1 MLRKILIALGV
12 VVLVVVLV
20 VGGGGYLFIRRS
32 FPTINGTI
40 RVPGLQSE
48 VRIYRDRWGVPN
60 IYADNLHDLFFAQ
73 GYVHAQD
80 RLWQMEFNRR
90 VGSGTLSEVLG
101 EATLEDDKFLR
112 TIGLRRAAEKDWE
125 SLDENTRAALQAY
138 ADGVNAFIESHKD
151 RLPLEF
157 VILGA
162 TQVPGYIPAPW
173 TPVDSLAWGKVMCWD
188 LGANWRD
195 ELKWARFI
203 QELGEET
210 TRELMPAYPEA
221 GPFIIPPEAKD
232 YRDLGITDL
241 FPDEHLARILGNDG
255 EGLGSNNWVVDG
267 TMTASGKP
275 LLANDPHLSLQTP
288 SIWYEIGLHAPGFD
302 VVGASFPG
310 TPAVI
315 IGHNERITWGV
326 TNVGPDVQDLYLEKV
341 NPDNPYQVEYMG
353 QWEDV
358 KVVDEEI
365 RVAGQDKP
373 ISLEVR
379 ITRHGPIINDVVE
392 GLAQPTAF
400 RWTALEGQQLFRAVL
415 LIDQADNWQEFRDA
429 LRYWDAPSQNF
440 VYADVEGNIGYQMPG
455 HIPIRAQGQGLVPV
469 PGWTGEYEWT
479 GYIPFDELPSVFN
492 PPTHFVVTA
501 NNEVVPDDY
510 PYFIAYGWAA
520 PYRAQRI
527 TELLSAANPGSLTV
541 DDMRDVQADVYSIS
555 AEKLMPY
562 LVALEPEGWLQER
575 VMRDLLRPWDYYL
588 SADSAAASVFEVF
601 YWKLVEHTFQ
611 DELGELYPT
620 YLEMGNYHR
629 LLLERL
635 VEEPDNHWW
644 DDVSTDARET
654 RDDIYRAAFADA
666 LEYLGRH
673 YGDLHT
679 LWRWDK
685 MHSAHFDHPL
695 GAVKPLDR
703 IFNVSGVPV
712 GGDNFTVNPG
722 SFKYKD
728 PFSVDKG
735 PSYRQI
741 VDLSDWNNSRSMHT
755 TGQSG
760 QPFHKHFSDMIE
772 SWRKVEHH
780 PMLFDRAQIEQNREG
795 LLVLVP

>member
-1 MLRKILIALGV
+1 MLKKILVALGI
-12 VVLVVVLV
+12 VVLIIVLV
-20 VGGGGYLFIRRS
+20 AGGGGYLFIRRS
-32 FPTINGTI
+32 FPTVNGTV

-48 VRIYRDRWGVPN
+48 VRVYRDRWGVPH

-90 VGSGTLSEVLG
+90 IGSGTLSEVLG

-125 SLDENTRAALQAY
+125 VLDEDTRTVLQAY
-138 ADGVNAFIESHKD
+138 ADGVNVFIESHKD

-157 VILGA
+157 VVLGA
-162 TQVPGYIPAPW
+162 TQVPGYVPAPW
-173 TPVDSLAWGKVMCWD
+173 TPIDTLAWGKVMCWD
-188 LGANWRD
+188 LGGNWRN
-195 ELKWARFI
+195 ELKWARFV
-203 QELGEET
+203 QQLGEET

-232 YRDLGITDL
+232 YRELGTPDL
-241 FPDEHLARILGNDG
+241 FPDEHLAWLLGNDG

-275 LLANDPHLSLQTP
+275 LLANDPHLGLQMP
-288 SIWYEIGLHAPGFD
+288 SIWYEIGLHAPDFD
-302 VVGASFPG
+302 AVGASFPG
-310 TPAVI
+310 APGVI
-315 IGHNERITWGV
+315 IGHNERIAWGV
-326 TNVGPDVQDLYLEKV
+326 TNVGPDVQDLYLEKI
-341 NPDNPYQVEYMG
+341 NPDNPYQVEHKG

-358 KVVDEEI
+358 EVVTEEI
-365 RVAGQDKP
+365 RVAGQDEP
-373 ISLEVR
+373 ISLEVH
-379 ITRHGPIINDVVE
+379 ITRHGPLINDVVE
-392 GLAQPTAF
+392 DLAQPTAF
-400 RWTALEGQQLFRAVL
+400 RWTALEGQQLFRAVF
-415 LIDQADNWQEFRDA
+415 LINQADNWQEFRAA

-455 HIPIRAQGQGLVPV
+455 NIPIRAQGQGLTPV
-469 PGWTGEYEWT
+469 PGWTGEYEWM

-501 NNEVVPDDY
+501 NNKVVPDDY
-510 PYFIAYGWAA
+510 PYFIAYSWSA

-527 TELLSAANPGSLTV
+527 VELLSAANPGSLTT

-575 VMRDLLRPWDYYL
+575 VMRDLLKPWDYYL
-588 SADSAAASVFEVF
+588 TPDSAAVSVFEVF

-620 YLEMGNYHR
+620 YLEMGNNHR
-629 LLLERL
+629 LVLAHL
-635 VEEPDNHWW
+635 VEEANNHWW
-644 DDVSTDARET
+644 DDVSTGVRET

-666 LEYLGRH
+666 LDYLGRH

-685 MHSAHFDHPL
+685 MHTALFDHPL

-703 IFNVSGVPV
+703 IFNVGGVPV

-722 SFKYKD
+722 SFKYED
-728 PFSVDKG
+728 PFSVNHG

-772 SWRKVEHH
+772 SWCIVEHH
-780 PMLFDRAQIEQNREG
+780 PMLFDRTQIEQNREG
-795 LLVLVP
+795 LLVLKP

>member
-1 MLRKILIALGV
+1 MLKKILIALGV

-32 FPTINGTI
+32 FPTTNGTI

-48 VRIYRDRWGVPN
+48 VRVYRDQWGVPN

-125 SLDENTRAALQAY
+125 GLDKDTRAALQAY

-162 TQVPGYIPAPW
+162 TQVPGYVPAPW
-173 TPVDSLAWGKVMCWD
+173 TPVDSLVWGKVMCWD

-203 QELGEET
+203 QKLGEET
-210 TRELMPAYPEA
+210 TRELMPAYPQA

-232 YRDLGITDL
+232 YRDLGTPDL
-241 FPDEHLARILGNDG
+241 FPDEHLARLLGNDG

-275 LLANDPHLSLQTP
+275 LLANDPHLSLQMP
-288 SIWYEIGLHAPGFD
+288 STWYEIGLHAPGLD

-310 TPAVI
+310 VPAVI
-315 IGHNERITWGV
+315 IGHNERIAWGV

-358 KVVDEEI
+358 KVVTEEI
-365 RVAGQDKP
+365 HVAGQDEP
-373 ISLEVR
+373 VSLEVR

-455 HIPIRAQGQGLVPV
+455 DIPIRAQGQGLVPV

-492 PPTHFVVTA
+492 PPTHLVVTA
-501 NNEVVPDDY
+501 NNKVVPDVY
-510 PYFIAYGWAA
+510 PYFITYGWSA

-541 DDMRDVQADVYSIS
+541 DDMRDIQADVYSIS

-575 VMRDLLRPWDYYL
+575 VMRDLLKPWDYYL

-629 LLLERL
+629 PLLERL

-644 DDVSTDARET
+644 DDVSTDVRET

-666 LEYLGRH
+666 LKYLGRH

-685 MHSAHFDHPL
+685 MHTAHFDHPL

-703 IFNVSGVPV
+703 IFNISGVPV

-728 PFSVDKG
+728 LFSVNKG

-772 SWRKVEHH
+772 PWRKVEHH

>member
-1 MLRKILIALGV
+1 MLKKILIALGV

-32 FPTINGTI
+32 FPTTNGTI

-48 VRIYRDRWGVPN
+48 VRVYRDQWGVPN

-125 SLDENTRAALQAY
+125 GLDKDTRAALQAY

-162 TQVPGYIPAPW
+162 TQVPGYVPAPW
-173 TPVDSLAWGKVMCWD
+173 TPVDSLVWGKVMCWD

-203 QELGEET
+203 QKLGEET
-210 TRELMPAYPEA
+210 TRELMPAYPQA

-232 YRDLGITDL
+232 YRDLGTPDL
-241 FPDEHLARILGNDG
+241 FPDEHLARLLGNDG

-275 LLANDPHLSLQTP
+275 LLANDPHLSLQMP
-288 SIWYEIGLHAPGFD
+288 STWYEIGLHAPGLD

-310 TPAVI
+310 VPAVI
-315 IGHNERITWGV
+315 IGHNERIAWGV

-358 KVVDEEI
+358 KVVTEEI
-365 RVAGQDKP
+365 HVAGQDEP
-373 ISLEVR
+373 VSLEVR

-455 HIPIRAQGQGLVPV
+455 DIPIRAQGQGLVPV

-492 PPTHFVVTA
+492 PPTHLVVTA
-501 NNEVVPDDY
+501 NNKVVPDDY
-510 PYFIAYGWAA
+510 PYFITYGWSA

-541 DDMRDVQADVYSIS
+541 DDMRDIQADVYSIS

-575 VMRDLLRPWDYYL
+575 VMRDLLKPWDYYL

-629 LLLERL
+629 PLLERL

-644 DDVSTDARET
+644 DDVSTDVRET

-666 LEYLGRH
+666 LKYLGRH

-685 MHSAHFDHPL
+685 MHTAHFDHPL

-703 IFNVSGVPV
+703 IFNISGVPV

-728 PFSVDKG
+728 LFSVNKG

-772 SWRKVEHH
+772 PWRKVEHH